1 MLSKVFKTEIHWHVP
16 LVRCQI
22 VILTASIFDFRIKHR
37 CSPSEHQAPSDAVRT
52 GTGLE
57 RRVTKTTARLFHAND
72 LRDGWRTAVYRLKNR
87 HEASSGKCDSPPPLS
102 SSTDETGKKVGFSI
116 IHRLLSPGRPKPITH
131 RGESVDLHVSLRC
144 LKNVQVSAPFS
155 MSFSQSPDRRSERR
169 RRGVQER
176 RAGAGVGTALL
187 LGSTKKGGG
196 GRKERNGGE
205 RRQASKQEDGLFW
218 NYT

>member
-1 MLSKVFKTEIHWHVP
+1 MPCPKPNPAETNVITMLSKVFKTEIHWHVP

-87 HEASSGKCDSPPPLS
+87 HEASSGKCDSPPHCHHPPMRRGKRWGLA
-102 SSTDETGKKVGFSI
+102 SSTDS
-116 IHRLLSPGRPKPITH
+116 SPQEGQNP
-131 RGESVDLHVSLRC
+131 SLTVVKAWTC
-144 LKNVQVSAPFS
+144 
-155 MSFSQSPDRRSERR
+155 MS
-169 RRGVQER
+169 
-176 RAGAGVGTALL
+176 L
-187 LGSTKKGGG
+187 
-196 GRKERNGGE
+196 
-205 RRQASKQEDGLFW
+205 
-218 NYT
+218 